1 VVRQGYVAVAG
12 DSVIFPSLAFADDQ
26 AGVLAF
32 TLVGPDYFPSA
43 AYVKVSDEG
52 TSDVHIAAAGAA
64 PDDGFSGY
72 VFYSGGHV
80 GRWGD
85 YSAAVSDGSS
95 VWFATEYIPH
105 LPRTALANWGTFIG
119 KIRP

>member
-1 VVRQGYVAVAG
+1 VAG
-12 DSVIFPSLAFADDQ
+12 QSVIFPSLAFAGEDS
-26 AGVLAF
+26 GVLGF

-43 AYVKVSDEG
+43 AYVKVGEDG
-52 TSDVHIAAAGAA
+52 TSPVHIAADGAG

-72 VFYSGGHV
+72 VFYSGGNV

-85 YSAAVSDGSS
+85 YSAAVSDGNN
-95 VWFATEYIPH
+95 VWFATEYIPNA
-105 LPRTALANWGTFIG
+105 PRTALANWGTFIG